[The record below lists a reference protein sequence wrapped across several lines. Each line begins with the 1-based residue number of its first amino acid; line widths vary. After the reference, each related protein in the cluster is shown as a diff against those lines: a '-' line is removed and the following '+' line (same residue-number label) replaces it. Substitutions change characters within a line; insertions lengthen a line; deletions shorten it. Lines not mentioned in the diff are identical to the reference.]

1 MYIHYAMM
9 FLGFVL
15 AQLLI
20 TSIMV
25 YHYQKEKSISYGAAL
40 TAYLKAE
47 VGYFIIGI
55 IGILVILFII
65 SDYVDLS
72 ITRKDLLTKGGL
84 TWKENLRLYFKSL
97 SILVGGFVQYI
108 AFVYNKKGKIAI
120 DKIADKIV

>member
-1 MYIHYAMM
+1 MYIHYFMM
-9 FLGFVL
+9 FLGFIL
-15 AQLLI
+15 AQLLV

-25 YHYQKEKSISYGAAL
+25 YQYQKEKSVSYGSAL

-47 VGYFIIGI
+47 IGYFVIGVV
-55 IGILVILFII
+55 GILIIIFIL

-84 TWKENLRLYFKSL
+84 TWKENLRLYFKSI

>member
-9 FLGFVL
+9 FVGFVL

-25 YHYQKEKSISYGAAL
+25 YHYQKEKNISYGSAL
-40 TAYLKAE
+40 TAYMKAE
-47 VGYFIIGI
+47 IGYFIIGV
-55 IGILVILFII
+55 IGILVILFIL

-97 SILVGGFVQYI
+97 SIFIGGMVQYI
-108 AFVYNKKGKIAI
+108 AFVYNKKAKLPLIKLPI
-120 DKIADKIV
+120 K